1 MNAITQAILDAR
13 AKGAP
18 AIVAYLTAGYPD
30 KAGFIDTLR
39 EVARA
44 ADVVEIGVPFS
55 DPMADGATIQRS
67 SQEALAQGVS
77 LRWLLDAL
85 ESSGPIAGAP
95 LLLMSYCNPLLAFG
109 RQHLPGAARR
119 AGVQGFIVP
128 DLPLEESAELR
139 EALKAEGIA
148 LVQFVAPTTPQQRR
162 ERLAAASEG
171 FLYAVT
177 MNGIT
182 GQDAALGQETLDYLS
197 EVRAIAKTPVCAGF
211 GIRSAAQV
219 ARLAPH
225 VDGVI
230 VGSALVELLERRDD
244 PATWIQ
250 GLRVHPQ
257 VTARYMRITT

>member
-1 MNAITQAILDAR
+1 MNAITQAICDAR
-13 AKGAP
+13 VRGTP
-18 AIVAYLTAGYPD
+18 AIVAYLTAGYPA
-30 KAGFIDTLR
+30 KAGFIHTLR
-39 EVARA
+39 AVARA

-55 DPMADGATIQRS
+55 DPMADGTTIQRS
-67 SQEALAQGVS
+67 SREALAQGVS

-109 RQHLPGAARR
+109 LQRLPSAARR
-119 AGVQGFIVP
+119 AGIQGFIVP
-128 DLPLEESAELR
+128 DLPLEESVELR

-162 ERLAAASEG
+162 ARLAAESEG

-182 GQDAALGQETLDYLS
+182 GQDASLGPETLNYLS
-197 EVRAIAKTPVCAGF
+197 EVRAMAKIPVCAGF
-211 GIRSAAQV
+211 GIRSAVQV
-219 ARLAPH
+219 ARLTPH

-230 VGSALVELLERRDD
+230 VGSALVELLGRGGD
-244 PATWIQ
+244 PDAWIRS
-250 GLRVHPQ
+250 LRP
-257 VTARYMRITT
+257 